1 MKRLFLKENYKSKLD
16 LLKTEEAIK
25 FVKDTFERDLAKSL
39 SLVRVS
45 APLFVLPSSG
55 LNDELNGIEKRIEF
69 QLKNIEEPAEI
80 VQSLAKWKRNAL
92 AKYHFSLGTG
102 LYTDMNAIRKDEEL
116 DSLHSAYVDQWD
128 WEKIILKED
137 RTIDFLKDIVNKIY
151 SVLKETEQKV
161 FANYQELF
169 PKEIYFITT
178 NELEELYPNLSPM
191 DREKMICKEK
201 RAVFLIGIG
210 RPLKNGLP
218 HDGRAADYDD
228 WSLNGDLLVY
238 YEELDIA
245 LELSSMGIRVD
256 ETSLRKQ
263 LEFKKEEYKLLNP
276 YSLDILEKRLPY
288 TIGGG
293 IGQSRLCMF
302 FLKKVHIGEVQA
314 SLWPKED
321 IELLKEKNIF
331 LL

>member
-1 MKRLFLKENYKSKLD
+1 
-16 LLKTEEAIK
+16 
-25 FVKDTFERDLAKSL
+25 
-39 SLVRVS
+39 
-45 APLFVLPSSG
+45 
-55 LNDELNGIEKRIEF
+55 
-69 QLKNIEEPAEI
+69 
-80 VQSLAKWKRNAL
+80 
-92 AKYHFSLGTG
+92 
-102 LYTDMNAIRKDEEL
+102 MNAIRRDEEL

-137 RTIDFLKDIVNKIY
+137 RTIDFLRDIVSKIY
-151 SVLKETEQKV
+151 FVLKETEQKV
-161 FANYQELF
+161 FASYPELQ
-169 PKEIYFITT
+169 PVLPEDIYFITT
-178 NELEELYPNLSPM
+178 SELEELYPNLSPVE
-191 DREKMICKEK
+191 RERAICKEK
-201 RAVFLIGIG
+201 KAVFLMQIGL
-210 RPLKNGLP
+210 PLKDGKP

-245 LELSSMGIRVD
+245 FELSSMGIRVD
-256 ETSLRKQ
+256 ANSLRKQ
-263 LEFKKEEYKLLNP
+263 LEFKKEEFKLNNP
-276 YSLDILEKRLPY
+276 YGLDILHERLPY

-321 IELLKEKNIF
+321 IELLEKKNIH